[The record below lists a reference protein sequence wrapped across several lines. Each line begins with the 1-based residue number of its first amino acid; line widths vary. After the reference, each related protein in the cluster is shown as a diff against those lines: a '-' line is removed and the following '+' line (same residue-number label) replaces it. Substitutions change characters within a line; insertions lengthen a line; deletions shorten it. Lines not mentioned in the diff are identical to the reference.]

1 MPAFRL
7 LTLKL
12 KLLAVKLKSLAVKL
26 KFLPAAFFFLSA
38 VLFFPPT
45 VLFFLLP
52 ALFFPPPSLIFPEA
66 LFPPFLPP
74 FLHKLPVTAFRVGF
88 RLLLLAAAGAV
99 VEVAGQQLRH
109 PYDGEHYGGV
119 GASLHIH

>member
-1 MPAFRL
+1 MAAFRF
-7 LTLKL
+7 LTLEL

-26 KFLPAAFFFLSA
+26 KFLTAAFFFLA
-38 VLFFPPT
+38 AALFFLAPPLFFPAT
-45 VLFFLLP
+45 
-52 ALFFPPPSLIFPEA
+52 
-66 LFPPFLPP
+66 LFPPFL
-74 FLHKLPVTAFRVGF
+74 HQLPVAAFRVGF

>member
-1 MPAFRL
+1 MAAFRF
-7 LTLKL
+7 LTIKL
-12 KLLAVKLKSLAVKL
+12 NFLAVKHKFLAAAFFFLPVKL
-26 KFLPAAFFFLSA
+26 KFLPALFPAFF
-38 VLFFPPT
+38 
-45 VLFFLLP
+45 
-52 ALFFPPPSLIFPEA
+52 
-66 LFPPFLPP
+66 PFLPP
-74 FLHKLPVTAFRVGF
+74 FLHKFPVAAFRVGF